1 MKSNDFQHE
10 LERRIDLY
18 VNGRLNQEQIDAL
31 WVDMIEN
38 PDAYAYLKTT
48 VALREVFKK
57 STISNIAS
65 SPTIKDVK
73 KSKSRSTNN
82 WKQYAAAAAIVV
94 SAGVTGTY
102 VVNSNSTQRGISE
115 LKPFDKLELVV
126 YRSSASSQ
134 TLSDVKVELQK
145 AIDLALQGNTSE
157 ALISLNSILEGTDDK
172 LIKAEAYLNI
182 GILEY
187 NSNDFGSAT
196 MSLQNA
202 ASLSSDDLLL
212 YERVIW
218 NLAHA
223 QMAFGDEASAKNTI
237 REVVSLNGAHSRAAQ
252 SYLDF
257 MK

>member
-1 MKSNDFQHE
+1 MNSNDFQQE

-31 WVDMIEN
+31 WVDMIQN
-38 PDAYAYLKTT
+38 PNSYEYLKTT

-57 STISNIAS
+57 SSTPINATASNR
-65 SPTIKDVK
+65 KDTK
-73 KSKSRSTNN
+73 KTKSRPTNN

-102 VVNSNSTQRGISE
+102 IVNSNSTQREISE

-126 YRSSASSQ
+126 YRSSSSSQ
-134 TLSDVKVELQK
+134 TLSDLKLELQK
-145 AIDLALQGNTSE
+145 AIDFALLGNTSE

-187 NSNDFGSAT
+187 NSNDFSSAT

-223 QMAFGDEASAKNTI
+223 QMAFGDKAGAKNTI
-237 REVVSLNGAHSRAAQ
+237 REVISLNGAHSRAAQ

-257 MK
+257 TK